1 MRTRRSILAGT
12 AVLFIAI
19 TATYFLQTGNKESES
34 RQAIDRLF
42 AMTLDDPRGRP
53 QALAQWRGKV
63 VVVNFWAT
71 WCPPCREEMPYF
83 SRLHAD
89 YTAQGVQFVG
99 IAVDSAE
106 AVRAFAARQQI
117 SYPLL
122 VGGPGIVELSA
133 ELGNRV
139 AGLPFT
145 LLLDRN
151 GEPIATRTGRF
162 AEPELENLLRRQL
175 SGQSAKMP

>member
-42 AMTLDDPRGRP
+42 AIALNDQYGHPR
-53 QALAQWRGKV
+53 ALAQWRGQILV
-63 VVVNFWAT
+63 INFWAT

-83 SRLHAD
+83 SRLHSD
-89 YTAQGVQFVG
+89 YATHGVQFVG
-99 IAVDSAE
+99 IAADSAE
-106 AVRAFAARQQI
+106 AVRAFAAREPI

-122 VGGPGIVELSA
+122 IGGPGIVELSA

-162 AEPELENLLRRQL
+162 AESELENLLRRQL

>member
-1 MRTRRSILAGT
+1 MTRRWTLAGIILL
-12 AVLFIAI
+12 LFAA
-19 TATYFLQTGNKESES
+19 ATTVFLLSNGKESGS

-42 AMTLDDPRGRP
+42 ATTLADEHGQH
-53 QALAQWRGKV
+53 QAMAQWRGKIL
-63 VVVNFWAT
+63 VVNFWAT

-83 SRLHAD
+83 SRLHTD
-89 YTAQGVQFVG
+89 YAAQGVQFVG
-99 IAVDSAE
+99 IAVDSAA
-106 AVRAFAARQQI
+106 AVQAFAAREQI

-122 VGGPGIVELSA
+122 VGGQASVELSA
-133 ELGNRV
+133 ELGNRA

-145 LLLDRN
+145 LLMDRN

-162 AEPELENLLRRQL
+162 AEAELENLLRRQL